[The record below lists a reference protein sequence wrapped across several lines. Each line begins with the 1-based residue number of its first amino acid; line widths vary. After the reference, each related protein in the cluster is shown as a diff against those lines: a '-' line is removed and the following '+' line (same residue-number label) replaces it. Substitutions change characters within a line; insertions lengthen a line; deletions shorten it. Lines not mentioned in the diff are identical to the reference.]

1 MNKVV
6 LGLLLGGI
14 LGIFDGLTAWFTP
27 EARAEIVGIVIGS
40 CIKGMIAGLAAGWF
54 ARKVHSVAAG
64 LAFGLAVGALLAYGI
79 VAMQG
84 NKYFFEIMLPG
95 SIVGAIVGWA
105 TQRYGRSTKTGGAAA
120 AALLLFV
127 AVQAHAA
134 SPGPESPATAGLAR
148 LKSLAGAWS
157 ARMMSPNGAPAT
169 IEYRVV
175 GGGTVVMETLFGG
188 TPHEMI
194 TMYSIDGDDLIA
206 THYCSAGNQPTM
218 RLDRAKSTPARLVFD
233 FVGVRGE
240 HAHDADHIHSGW
252 IEFQDAGHAEESWS
266 SAGSD
271 GNVAGQ
277 PKHFYLARQK

>member
-27 EARAEIVGIVIGS
+27 EVRAAIIGIVIGS

-54 ARKVHSVAAG
+54 ARKVQNLAAG
-64 LAFGLAVGALLAYGI
+64 IAFGLLVGALLAYGI

-95 SIVGAIVGWA
+95 SMVGAICGWA
-105 TQRYGRSTKTGGAAA
+105 TQRYGRKTKASGAIAA
-120 AALLLFV
+120 AALMFLTV
-127 AVQAHAA
+127 HVQAANPPERGTAA
-134 SPGPESPATAGLAR
+134 DFAR
-148 LKSLAGAWS
+148 LKSLAGTWS
-157 ARMMSPNGAPAT
+157 GHIATPDGPPAKL
-169 IEYRVV
+169 EYRIT

-194 TMYSIDGDDLIA
+194 TMYSIVGDDIVA

-218 RLDRAKSTPARLVFD
+218 RLDRAKSTPDRLFFE
-233 FVGVRGE
+233 FVSVRGE
-240 HAHDADHIHSGW
+240 HAQDAPHIHNGWVEFKDADH
-252 IEFQDAGHAEESWS
+252 AEALWN
-266 SAGSD
+266 SAGPD
-271 GNVAGQ
+271 GTATGE
-277 PKHFYLARQK
+277 PKHFYLTRQK